1 MRDIALFHSV
11 LGVRPGIHDAAR
23 RLRAVGHDVVVIDQY
38 DGRMFDDYESASTFA
53 EGIGYPALMGSA
65 VEAVADLPDGFI
77 AIGFSNGGG
86 MCEYV
91 ATQRNVSGVVMLSG
105 ALGLEELGVDS
116 WPQAVPAQIH
126 YTIDDPFRNQ
136 AWIDSVISSVRE
148 SGGAVDMFDYPGTGH
163 LFTDES
169 LPDEY
174 DPESAELL
182 WERVI
187 DFCSRV

>member
-1 MRDIALFHSV
+1 MA
-11 LGVRPGIHDAAR
+11 
-23 RLRAVGHDVVVIDQY
+23 
-38 DGRMFDDYESASTFA
+38 
-53 EGIGYPALMGSA
+53 
-65 VEAVADLPDGFI
+65 
-77 AIGFSNGGG
+77 
-86 MCEYV
+86 
-91 ATQRNVSGVVMLSG
+91 
-105 ALGLEELGVDS
+105 
-116 WPQAVPAQIH
+116 QAVPAQIH
-126 YTIDDPFRNQ
+126 YSIDDPFRNL

>member
-1 MRDIALFHSV
+1 M
-11 LGVRPGIHDAAR
+11 
-23 RLRAVGHDVVVIDQY
+23 
-38 DGRMFDDYESASTFA
+38 
-53 EGIGYPALMGSA
+53 
-65 VEAVADLPDGFI
+65 
-77 AIGFSNGGG
+77 
-86 MCEYV
+86 
-91 ATQRNVSGVVMLSG
+91 
-105 ALGLEELGVDS
+105 
-116 WPQAVPAQIH
+116 
-126 YTIDDPFRNQ
+126 
-136 AWIDSVISSVRE
+136 ISSVRE

>member
-65 VEAVADLPDGFI
+65 VEAVADLPGGFI

-116 WPQAVPAQIH
+116 WPRPCLL
-126 YTIDDPFRNQ
+126 R
-136 AWIDSVISSVRE
+136 
-148 SGGAVDMFDYPGTGH
+148 
-163 LFTDES
+163 FTTPSMIPSETWRGS
-169 LPDEY
+169 T
-174 DPESAELL
+174 A
-182 WERVI
+182 
-187 DFCSRV
+187 